1 MRRAQRSTVIA
12 AIVLAAVAGACTSKA
27 DIRSARS
34 SAYDADFATVYN
46 EALEAVREL
55 YPDLDEDPARG
66 VISTVWHQVQFSST
80 QDDNRAQDRAMGAG
94 QGNRNVGMQPR
105 TGKRTFVRFDVTV
118 AGGRPWRV
126 RVVGKAS
133 EWEAGN
139 AQPTTLKGAAK
150 PQWLPGRIDA
160 LLVAIYRRLKPYAIP
175 VEVEVVVE
183 DEGPVIDKAMFGD
196 IPPAAADV
204 AAAIVLA
211 IETRAPGTIRGH
223 LADDV
228 VWSLGAPGDADTAL
242 AMWQAD
248 PQTLEALKQA
258 LSGGCLVGEAD
269 VVTCPRAATEQP
281 GYVEWRV
288 TLEQRDGAWK
298 LTSFVTGD

>member
-1 MRRAQRSTVIA
+1 MRAHRITLIA
-12 AIVLAAVAGACTSKA
+12 AVLVAGACTSKA
-27 DIRSARS
+27 EIRTARN
-34 SAYDADFATVYN
+34 SAYDADFAIVYS
-46 EALEAVREL
+46 ETLEAVRGL
-55 YPDLDEDPARG
+55 YPALDEDPARG

-94 QGNRNVGMQPR
+94 NGNTMVGTQPR
-105 TGKRTFVRFDVTV
+105 AGKRTFVRFDVTV

-139 AQPTTLKGAAK
+139 AQPTVLKGAAK

-160 LLVAIYRRLKPYAIP
+160 LTVAISRRLRKYAIP
-175 VEVEVVVE
+175 IEEEVVVE
-183 DEGPVIDKAMFGD
+183 DEGPTIDKAMFGD
-196 IPPAAADV
+196 VPPGAADV

-211 IETRAPGTIRGH
+211 IDNRAPAGIRAV

-228 VWSLGAPGDADTAL
+228 VWDLGAPGDADTAM

-248 PQTLEALKQA
+248 PATLEALKSV
-258 LSGGCLVGEAD
+258 LSKGCRADGD
-269 VVTCPRAATEQP
+269 VVTCPPAATETP
-281 GYVEWRV
+281 GYLDWRV
-288 TLEQRDGAWK
+288 TIERRGEAWK